1 MKFTLVVSVTAAALL
16 SSCTVISDL
25 AGLSNSC
32 VENKDDGTRMC
43 TMIDTN
49 QNITTRT
56 IERDH
61 KLFVST
67 CSNGNCTE
75 YKEINAAK

>member
-1 MKFTLVVSVTAAALL
+1 MKLAATVVSGCSIIT
-16 SSCTVISDL
+16 
-25 AGLSNSC
+25 GLSNSC
-32 VENKDDGTRMC
+32 VENKTDGSRMC
-43 TMIDTN
+43 TMLDTN

-56 IERDH
+56 IERNQ

-75 YKEINAAK
+75 YKEIVDAAPATMK